1 MEHSLGYNLG
11 MLVGVLAGALVGVGI
26 IALLFKLKVMDL
38 TFDERQE
45 RARGQ
50 AYKYGFWTL
59 LTCLLLYGFSDMVL
73 GRWCDVITGVMLCV
87 AVAMVVFASVC
98 IVKDAYLGLKEKP
111 RTVRTLLAELSA
123 GQAGGRG
130 MKNLRLKSARA
141 ALDMSQQQ
149 LADAVGVSR
158 QTINAIEKG
167 DYNPT
172 IKLCIAI
179 CKTLDKTLDE
189 LFWE

>member
-1 MEHSLGYNLG
+1 MEHSFEYNFGL
-11 MLVGVLAGALVGVGI
+11 LVGVLVGALVGVGI

-98 IVKDAYLGLKEKP
+98 IVKDAYLSLKEKP
-111 RTVRTLLAELSA
+111 RTVMTLLAVVSVLNLAIGAMNWKHGQVVKDGVLTYSA
-123 GQAGGRG
+123 VNGICGVMILTILVVYVVNYLLAKREAG
-130 MKNLRLKSARA
+130 
-141 ALDMSQQQ
+141 
-149 LADAVGVSR
+149 
-158 QTINAIEKG
+158 E
-167 DYNPT
+167 
-172 IKLCIAI
+172 
-179 CKTLDKTLDE
+179 
-189 LFWE
+189 